1 MIDYAKVL
9 DTFYKGAE
17 WSLNGDTYDGL
28 VWLDTSPKP
37 TQTELDELWAH
48 IAGHPEPLQGTPLA
62 ATLNAV
68 LGIWSL
74 QDAANIAQLPEQAL
88 IDEAQAWAAAGGN
101 P

>member
-1 MIDYAKVL
+1 MKVTEYGPGGF
-9 DTFYKGAE
+9 DPSKPNNNIVAE
-17 WSLNGDTYDGL
+17 YEVPDPPQQPLEGTAL
-28 VWLDTSPKP
+28 V
-37 TQTELDELWAH
+37 
-48 IAGHPEPLQGTPLA
+48 

-88 IDEAQAWAAAGGN
+88 IDEAEAWAATGK